1 MHNDNTSKNYINY
14 QFKIIQPFNN
24 NNITIIIIIVVVIMI
39 IIIMIVIT
47 HTKTI
52 IILISMLINSLENR
66 ANIESSGGQG
76 QVQLSTIN
84 SDRGTHGNR

>member
-1 MHNDNTSKNYINY
+1 
-14 QFKIIQPFNN
+14 
-24 NNITIIIIIVVVIMI
+24 
-39 IIIMIVIT
+39 MIVIT

-76 QVQLSTIN
+76 QVQLSTTRITVIEEPM
-84 SDRGTHGNR
+84 GTDNLTEGNDVNRK